1 MAVLWLSGSAEPGA
15 SVNVAPAE
23 EKSLVSWCCEQHGEG
38 EGRGPELVGRG
49 ERSWCKRS
57 WAGRE
62 LGVLKRP
69 GQALRTVWGS
79 LGGTC
84 SGRL

>member
-23 EKSLVSWCCEQHGEG
+23 EKSLVSWCCEQHGGRGG

-49 ERSWCKRS
+49 EREVGAKG
-57 WAGRE
+57 AGLE
-62 LGVLKRP
+62 
-69 GQALRTVWGS
+69 GS
-79 LGGTC
+79 
-84 SGRL
+84 SGS

>member
-38 EGRGPELVGRG
+38 GGG
-49 ERSWCKRS
+49 KRPR
-57 WAGRE
+57 ACGQGRE
-62 LGVLKRP
+62 REAGAKGAGLE
-69 GQALRTVWGS
+69 GS
-79 LGGTC
+79 
-84 SGRL
+84 SGS